1 MFNFNTIKKIRI
13 FKELSGND
21 LAKKCGI
28 SQCNISQIENNKRP
42 GTTVN
47 TVEKILNSMGFRLI
61 VAHIPEENK
70 CPCHFSTGGTT
81 VTFKE
86 EVVNA

>member
-1 MFNFNTIKKIRI
+1 MFNFNQLKMLRNMKK
-13 FKELSGND
+13 LSGRQ
-21 LAKKCGI
+21 LSEKCGL

-61 VAHIPEENK
+61 VAPIPDENK

-81 VTFKE
+81 LTLKE
-86 EVVNA
+86 EVLNA